1 LYQPSMKSKTA
12 IRASAWPEEGQGRCE
27 SRASGASLFLPR
39 ASRSVLRL
47 RRATAADAKRT
58 YFVMDKNG
66 IVRWVKVEANALD
79 LLNPD
84 EVLSALKASGV

>member
-1 LYQPSMKSKTA
+1 MKSKTA

-47 RRATAADAKRT
+47 RRATADAKRA

>member
-1 LYQPSMKSKTA
+1 MKSKTA
-12 IRASAWPEEGQGRCE
+12 IRASAWPEEGQGRRE
-27 SRASGASLFLPR
+27 SRASGASLFLPP

-47 RRATAADAKRT
+47 RRATADTKRA

-84 EVLSALKASGV
+84 EVLSALKASGVS